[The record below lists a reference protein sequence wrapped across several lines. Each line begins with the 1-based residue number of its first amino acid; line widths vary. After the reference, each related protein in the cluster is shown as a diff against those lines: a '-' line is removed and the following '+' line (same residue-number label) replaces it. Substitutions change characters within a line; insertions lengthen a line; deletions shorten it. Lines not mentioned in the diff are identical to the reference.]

1 MFTITRRNLSSA
13 LVDVRERVMGSG
25 RGPRGKVNE
34 ALSPEFHIEIRDP
47 PEDVPVVRK
56 RMMMYKRDGSGYL
69 LQHPLN
75 PLYWIDYLKRQPES
89 ASAWKADRAPR
100 LGE

>member
-1 MFTITRRNLSSA
+1 
-13 LVDVRERVMGSG
+13 MGG
-25 RGPRGKVNE
+25 KGGPRGGASE
-34 ALSPEFHIEIRDP
+34 ALSAEFRIEMRDP

-75 PLYWIDYLKRQPES
+75 PLYWIDYTKRQPES